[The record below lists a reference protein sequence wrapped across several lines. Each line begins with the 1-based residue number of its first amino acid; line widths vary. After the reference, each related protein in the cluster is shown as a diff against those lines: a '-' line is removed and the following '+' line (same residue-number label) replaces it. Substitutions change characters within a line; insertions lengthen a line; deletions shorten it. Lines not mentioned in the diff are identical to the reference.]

1 MAVTAP
7 TLTPLP
13 DPPLPTDAEADF
25 DAKAGASLTA
35 QVGMVVEINSS
46 LTWIATQVNAA
57 EGYASSAAS
66 NATIASNAAAS
77 AAAIAGAIGSTAG
90 LPNMVGKARRP
101 LAVQPGE
108 LGASWSDHIKALY
121 IEPLKVQSIAG
132 AIALDLSLSS
142 VFSLTLTAAASISLT
157 NIPTLS
163 AAESLVILVRITQ
176 GATAYGFTWPA
187 GIVWLAAGGVAPS
200 APKAGK
206 RIEYI
211 LTIEGGTVYG
221 RKGASN

>member
-7 TLTPLP
+7 IITPLP
-13 DPPLPTDAEADF
+13 PAPLPTDAEALF
-25 DAKAGASLTA
+25 DAKAGVRLTA
-35 QVGMVVEINSS
+35 EEVMVVELNASFS
-46 LTWIATQVNAA
+46 WVATQVNAA

-66 NATIASNAAAS
+66 NALIASNAAAS

-90 LPNMVGKARRP
+90 LPNMVGKDRRP
-101 LAVQPGE
+101 LAVQLGG
-108 LGASWSDHIKALY
+108 LGASWSEHIKALY

-132 AIALDLSLSS
+132 ATALDLSLSS

-200 APKAGK
+200 APNAGK

>member
-1 MAVTAP
+1 MVTSTP
-7 TLTPLP
+7 ITPLP
-13 DPPLPTDAEADF
+13 QAPSRSDGPAAFNLYADPFIAAMPP
-25 DAKAGASLTA
+25 
-35 QVGMVVEINSS
+35 MVVQINIR
-46 LTWIATQVNAA
+46 LEWIATQVNAA

-101 LAVQPGE
+101 LAVQSGE

-132 AIALDLSLSS
+132 ATPLDLSLSS

-200 APKAGK
+200 APNAGK

>member
-1 MAVTAP
+1 MVTS
-7 TLTPLP
+7 TPI
-13 DPPLPTDAEADF
+13 PPLPQAPSRSDGPAAFNLYADPF
-25 DAKAGASLTA
+25 IAAMPP
-35 QVGMVVEINSS
+35 MVVQINIR
-46 LTWIATQVNAA
+46 LEWIATQVNAA

-66 NATIASNAAAS
+66 NAALAADAAES
-77 AAAIAGAIGSTAG
+77 AMAIAGAIGSDLA
-90 LPNMVGKARRP
+90 LPSYVGNARRP
-101 LAVQPGE
+101 LAVQLNE
-108 LGASWSDHIKALY
+108 LGVGWSSHIKALY

-132 AIALDLSLSS
+132 ATALDLSLSS

>member
-13 DPPLPTDAEADF
+13 PAPLPTDAEAVF
-25 DAKAGASLTA
+25 DAKAGVRLTA
-35 QVGMVVEINSS
+35 EEVMVVELNASFG
-46 LTWIATQVNAA
+46 WIATQVNAA

-66 NATIASNAAAS
+66 NAAIATS
-77 AAAIAGAIGSTAG
+77 AANSAMAIAGAIGSDLA
-90 LPNMVGKARRP
+90 LPSYVGNARRP
-101 LAVQPGE
+101 LAVLLNE
-108 LGASWSDHIKALY
+108 LGVGWSSHIKALY

-132 AIALDLSLSS
+132 ATALDLSLCS

-200 APKAGK
+200 APNAGK

>member
-1 MAVTAP
+1 MAVPVISNLPPAP
-7 TLTPLP
+7 TRS
-13 DPPLPTDAEADF
+13 DAPADF
-25 DAKAGASLTA
+25 TPKADAMIGAL
-35 QVGMVVEINSS
+35 QPMVVELNASFS
-46 LTWIATQVNAA
+46 WVATQVNAA

-66 NATIASNAAAS
+66 NAAIATS
-77 AAAIAGAIGSTAG
+77 AANSAMAIAGAIGSDLA
-90 LPNMVGKARRP
+90 LPSYVGNARRP
-101 LAVQPGE
+101 LAVLLNE
-108 LGASWSDHIKALY
+108 LGVGWSSHIKALY

-132 AIALDLSLSS
+132 ATALDLSLSS

-200 APKAGK
+200 APNAGK